1 MSSVSFASRSA
12 TLLSKAPRALQ
23 FVLPVIVVLVIW
35 QIAVTLRLVPPIALP
50 APAAIWDRTQLL
62 LASGQLLTESAVTL
76 SRIVIAFSIAAFLG
90 VTVGLAVAR
99 IEIVQ
104 QALGPLLRVAFPIPK
119 MALYPAFIILLGAG
133 AMSAIALGVAEAVFP
148 MLFGTVSAASQ
159 VNPKLLWSAEALGS
173 SRARMLFRVVLPAAL
188 PGILSA
194 LRVGLIGAIV
204 GVFIG
209 EMIAGAN
216 GLGQLMVR
224 GWTLLDSPQL
234 YVALFAIA
242 ILGLCL
248 DSILLLVRRQL
259 LRWSDESS
267 D

>member
-1 MSSVSFASRSA
+1 MSSVSYASRSA
-12 TLLSKAPRALQ
+12 TVLSKTSRALQ
-23 FVLPVIVVLVIW
+23 FVVPVLVVLVIW
-35 QIAVTLRLVPPIALP
+35 QVAVTLRLVPPMALP

-99 IEIVQ
+99 IEIVR

-159 VNPKLLWSAEALGS
+159 VNSKLLWSAEALGS
-173 SRARMLFRVVLPAAL
+173 SRARMLFRVVFPAAL

-194 LRVGLIGAIV
+194 LRVGLIGA
-204 GVFIG
+204 
-209 EMIAGAN
+209 
-216 GLGQLMVR
+216 
-224 GWTLLDSPQL
+224 
-234 YVALFAIA
+234 
-242 ILGLCL
+242 
-248 DSILLLVRRQL
+248 
-259 LRWSDESS
+259 
-267 D
+267 